1 MDYAAATVE
10 RVKMDPQ
17 TDVLNQEQ
25 QMAAWI
31 AGEYDYSRPRR
42 GEIREAIILDI
53 GENDIIVD
61 LGAKRDA
68 IVPPRDLELLDDA
81 VRAALRV
88 GDQVPVAV
96 LRAGGP
102 KGEVLVSINKGQQQA
117 DWLRA
122 EKILQSGESLEAEV
136 ADFNRGGIVVQ
147 FGRLRGFV
155 PNSHI
160 SSISRGIG
168 GERLQE
174 AKSELVGKTLWLVV
188 LEVEQRRRRLVL
200 SEREANRHRRQLLL
214 ETLTEGEV
222 HTGTVRSLAQYGA
235 FVDLGGI
242 DGLVHISEMDWKHV
256 RRPEDVLSVG
266 DKVEVTILDV
276 DRERERISL
285 SRKRLLPDPWL
296 IVSEDLSEGE
306 IVQGTVT
313 HIASFGAFVDVGEG
327 VEGLVHTSEMPDAE
341 TTRASLRPGEPVSV
355 QVLYVDDGRRRISLS
370 MRVAPWPET
379 SFAGQKVVAERA
391 DAQEDQAHEDAE
403 HQGRAEGS
411 TEHVQG
417 R

>member
-1 MDYAAATVE
+1 
-10 RVKMDPQ
+10 MDPQ

-61 LGAKRDA
+61 LGAKRDG
-68 IVPPRDLELLDDA
+68 IVPPRDLELLDDT

-102 KGEVLVSINKGQQQA
+102 KGEILVSINKGQQQA

-122 EKILQSGESLEAEV
+122 EKLLQSGESLEAEV

-188 LEVEQRRRRLVL
+188 LEVEQRRRRLVM

-222 HTGTVRSLAQYGA
+222 HTGTVCSLAQYGA

-266 DKVEVTILDV
+266 DKVEVYVLDV

-296 IVSEDLSEGE
+296 IVTEDLIEGE

-379 SFAGQKVVAERA
+379 SFTGQKVAAERA
-391 DAQEDQAHEDAE
+391 DAQEDQPHEDAE
-403 HQGRAEGS
+403 RQGRAEGS